1 MKETGPVRII
11 ESCVNPDTISNAIN
25 KGAHGLNVPHFE
37 SFTTYKGWVVF
48 GATTTLLHYSLLY

>member
-11 ESCVNPDTISNAIN
+11 ESCVNPDAISNAIN

-37 SFTTYKGWVVF
+37 TVTTYK
-48 GATTTLLHYSLLY
+48 